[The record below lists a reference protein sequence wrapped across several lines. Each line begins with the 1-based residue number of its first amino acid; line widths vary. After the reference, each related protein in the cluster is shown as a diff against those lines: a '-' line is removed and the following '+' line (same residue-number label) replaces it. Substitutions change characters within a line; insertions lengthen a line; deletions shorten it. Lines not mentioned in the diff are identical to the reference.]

1 MQLVHLQYRREIPD
15 MRTKCT
21 LLILRVRDLIGQEQ
35 GQDLL
40 EYSFVVVLIA
50 LAAASGMQSVA
61 AGINQIFTNV
71 GSIISTHSQ

>member
-1 MQLVHLQYRREIPD
+1 

-50 LAAASGMQSVA
+50 LAAAAGMQSVA